1 MAKMTKEEKKAKAAE
16 KKAAAKAKRDAKKA
30 AMLAKKQKRAEEKK
44 AKREAKRAKLLAKRE
59 KEKAKKLA
67 LKEKK
72 RLAKEKQKARDLAK
86 KANGVKKPI
95 AAKDA
100 IDFRAA
106 SKLMKK
112 ALAQIANNVASLDE
126 SARAKLAK
134 KLDYLGYVVEAN
146 GSEITAKFGIEKTKK
161 AKAAVVKEK
170 KPRAKKTADEPE
182 KKAVSIDVFSL
193 TDSVDEGPKE
203 PKEEVELVPAG
214 DLYGQDGHV
223 DDGEVPNIDND
234 DDDFDSDDEEEDE
247 DKDIDDDFISD
258 GRDEQNEEIID
269 NRREFFG
276 NFGEDF
282 EPNDDN

>member
-86 KANGVKKPI
+86 KAKEAKKPI

-100 IDFRAA
+100 VDFRAA

-112 ALAQIANNVASLDE
+112 TLARIANDVASLDD

-161 AKAAVVKEK
+161 AKVAVVKEK

-193 TDSVDEGPKE
+193 PDPVDEE
-203 PKEEVELVPAG
+203 TKEEVELVPAG

-223 DDGEVPNIDND
+223 DNGEVPNIDND
-234 DDDFDSDDEEEDE
+234 DDDFDSDDDEEDE
-247 DKDIDDDFISD
+247 DKDNDDDFISD

-276 NFGEDF
+276 SFGEDF

>member
-30 AMLAKKQKRAEEKK
+30 AMLAKKQKRAAEKK

-86 KANGVKKPI
+86 KAKGVKKPV

-100 IDFRAA
+100 VDFRAA

-112 ALAQIANNVASLDE
+112 ALAQIANDVASLDE

-161 AKAAVVKEK
+161 AKASVVKEK

-193 TDSVDEGPKE
+193 TDPVDEGPKE

-234 DDDFDSDDEEEDE
+234 DDDFDSDDEEDE

-258 GRDEQNEEIID
+258 GRDEKNEEIID
-269 NRREFFG
+269 NRREFFEK
-276 NFGEDF
+276 FGEDF

>member
-170 KPRAKKTADEPE
+170 KPRTKKTVDEPE

-193 TDSVDEGPKE
+193 PDPVDEE

-234 DDDFDSDDEEEDE
+234 DDDFDSDDDEEDE
-247 DKDIDDDFISD
+247 DKDTDDDFISD

>member
-1 MAKMTKEEKKAKAAE
+1 
-16 KKAAAKAKRDAKKA
+16 
-30 AMLAKKQKRAEEKK
+30 MLMYSR
-44 AKREAKRAKLLAKRE
+44 
-59 KEKAKKLA
+59 
-67 LKEKK
+67 
-72 RLAKEKQKARDLAK
+72 
-86 KANGVKKPI
+86 
-95 AAKDA
+95 
-100 IDFRAA
+100 
-106 SKLMKK
+106 
-112 ALAQIANNVASLDE
+112 QIANDVASLDD

-146 GSEITAKFGIEKTKK
+146 GNEITAKFGIEKTKK

-170 KPRAKKTADEPE
+170 KPRAKKTVDEPE

-193 TDSVDEGPKE
+193 PDPVDEE

-234 DDDFDSDDEEEDE
+234 DDDDDDFDSDDDEEDE

-276 NFGEDF
+276 SFGEDF

>member
-86 KANGVKKPI
+86 KAKNVKKPI
-95 AAKDA
+95 AVKDA
-100 IDFRAA
+100 VDFRAA

-112 ALAQIANNVASLDE
+112 ALAQIVNDAVSLDD
-126 SARAKLAK
+126 SARAKFAK

-170 KPRAKKTADEPE
+170 KPRAKKTVDEPE

-193 TDSVDEGPKE
+193 PDPVDEE

-234 DDDFDSDDEEEDE
+234 DDDFDSDDDEEDE